1 MDIISLYYFSELAK
15 DMRITHTA
23 NRLFVTQQTL
33 SNHLARLEE
42 YYGTQLMYRKPTLSL
57 TTAGEFVLSFADIV
71 SKEHINL
78 KDILSDVERQ
88 ERGTLRFGAS
98 PLRVNTCLP
107 HILPEFTKRYPQVE
121 LHITDAMSAQLEPMV
136 LSGELDFAAV
146 LSAKPD
152 PELVSD
158 QLMRDPVYLCV
169 SDALLRQYYGDEAET
184 LRARAIHGADVAD
197 FAKLPFCLHTNR
209 LGTRI
214 NECFLERGIAPNAYV
229 TTSDTLISLSLCIER
244 LAACFAT
251 HMRLF
256 NQKERIPDDM
266 NIFPLYVHGEPLTQT
281 LTLIRRKDRYLAHYS
296 KLFLDLLF
304 RYFSD
309 VEHIQM
315 ERMA

>member
-42 YYGTQLMYRKPTLSL
+42 YYGVQLMYRKPTLSL
-57 TTAGEFVLSFADIV
+57 TTAGEFVLAFADIV

-88 ERGTLRFGAS
+88 ERGALRFGAS
-98 PLRVNTCLP
+98 PLRINTCLP
-107 HILPEFTKRYPQVE
+107 RILPEFTSRYPQVE

-152 PELVSD
+152 PELVFD
-158 QLMRDPVYLCV
+158 QLMLDPVYLCV
-169 SDALLRQYYGDEAET
+169 SDELLQRYYGDEAGT
-184 LRARAIHGADVAD
+184 LKEKAINGTDVAD
-197 FAKLPFCLHTNR
+197 FARLPFCLHSNR
-209 LGTRI
+209 LGARI
-214 NECFLERGIAPNAYV
+214 NECFVERGIVPNTYI
-229 TTSDTLISLSLCIER
+229 TSSSTLISFSLCIER

-256 NQKERIPDDM
+256 NQKDRIPPDM
-266 NIFPLYVHGEPLTQT
+266 NIFPLYAHGEPLTQT

-296 KLFLDLLF
+296 KYFLDLLF
-304 RYFSD
+304 NYFSD
-309 VEHIQM
+309 VEHLHM
-315 ERMA
+315 ERKA

>member
-15 DMRITHTA
+15 DLHITRTA
-23 NRLFVTQQTL
+23 NRLFISQQTL

-42 YYGTQLMYRKPTLSL
+42 YYGVQLMYRKPSL
-57 TTAGEFVLSFADIV
+57 ALTCAGEFVLSFADV
-71 SKEHINL
+71 VNKEHTNL
-78 KDILSDVERQ
+78 KDILSDVEKQ
-88 ERGTLRFGAS
+88 EIGVLRFGAS

-107 HILPEFTKRYPQVE
+107 NILPEFTARYPRVE
-121 LHITDAMSAQLEPMV
+121 LRITDDMSARLEPMV

-146 LSAKPD
+146 LSGKPD

-158 QLMRDPVYLCV
+158 QLMLDPVYLCV
-169 SDALLRQYYGDEAET
+169 SDTLLREYYGKET
-184 LRARAIHGADVAD
+184 ESLKERAIHGADVAD
-197 FAKLPFCLHTNR
+197 FAKLPFCLHSNR
-209 LGTRI
+209 LGQRI
-214 NECFLERGIAPNAYV
+214 TECFLERGITPNTYV
-229 TTSDTLISLSLCIER
+229 ISSGTLVSVSLCIER

-251 HMRLF
+251 HMRLA
-256 NQKERIPDDM
+256 NQRERIPKDI
-266 NIFPLYVHGEPLTQT
+266 NIFPLYAHGEPLTQT

-315 ERMA
+315 EHMA